1 MANTCF
7 LKKKKKF
14 MRKIRVN
21 LTRNPINPTRPA
33 RFAMS
38 TYKFDLEVNH
48 LTKPFFF
55 PTRFKYSF
63 SINEILK

>member
-1 MANTCF
+1 
-7 LKKKKKF
+7 

-21 LTRNPINPTRPA
+21 LTRNPINPTPPA